1 MDWNEGGCARAWR
14 WQIGGA
20 LALALAVPAAM
31 AQTRPEER
39 AVTRPDGTTI
49 YPFVNE
55 QGARGGSTWWQR
67 DRDVG
72 ADERERRRSE
82 AQRDAAERQEMRL
95 QEREGAR
102 ANPARQIPPTV
113 GR

>member
-1 MDWNEGGCARAWR
+1 MDRKR
-14 WQIGGA
+14 QRQIGGA
-20 LALALAVPAAM
+20 LVLALVVPATV
-31 AQTRPEER
+31 AQTGPEER
-39 AVTRPDGTTI
+39 VVTRRPDGTVV
-49 YPFVNE
+49 YPLVNE
-55 QGARGGSTWWQR
+55 QETRGGNTWWQR

-95 QEREGAR
+95 RERQGAL